1 MKELLRR
8 NLGLKLLSLLIAYL
22 AWTVVVGR
30 PAVVTISRIPVRIK
44 PGPTMVSQPI
54 ELHLEHDRP
63 RGRDAY
69 DRLLGDALRG
79 DPSLFARQDG
89 VMEAWRIV
97 DETLSGCRCVV
108 PYERGSWGPRE
119 ADALLRPSW
128 TWITK

>member
-1 MKELLRR
+1 
-8 NLGLKLLSLLIAYL
+8 
-22 AWTVVVGR
+22 
-30 PAVVTISRIPVRIK
+30 
-44 PGPTMVSQPI
+44 MVSRPI

-63 RGRDAY
+63 TGRDAY

-97 DETLSGCRCVV
+97 DKTLSGCRPVV
-108 PYERGSWGPRE
+108 PYGRGTWGPQE
-119 ADALLRPSW
+119 ADSLLGSNW